1 MAETKLVTGDNF
13 ITIQGWMVTDLKLKG
28 NELIIYAAIY
38 GFSQAANQAF
48 KGSLQYLADW
58 TNSTK
63 QGVIKALKS
72 LVEKGLIDKKESVI
86 NGVKF
91 CEYAAL
97 QRNMVLNK
105 VERGIKQ
112 SLPNN
117 IADNID
123 YNNTPYNPP
132 TASPTEDYSPAEELA
147 GDTPHAE
154 EVEPEPV
161 SPKKGGRKKRGASDD
176 GKKTYGEHGN
186 VRLTDEEL
194 EKLRERY
201 PDDYPGKIDA
211 LSRYI
216 WQHHAERKYKDHYRT
231 LLVWLKED
239 ADRPKDRGGGGK
251 TKPLEMSSFDTDEFY
266 EAAVAKSYA
275 GMGDE
280 T

>member
-13 ITIQGWMVTDLKLKG
+13 ITIQGWMVTDLRLKG
-28 NELIIYAAIY
+28 NELIVYAAIY

-72 LVEKGLIDKKESVI
+72 LVEKGLIDKKESMI

-91 CEYAAL
+91 CEYSAL

-117 IADNID
+117 IEYNID

-132 TASPTEDYSPAEELA
+132 TASPTVDYSPAEESA

-176 GKKTYGEHGN
+176 GKKTYGEHEN

-201 PDDYPGKIDA
+201 PDDYLAKIKA
-211 LSRYI
+211 LSDYI
-216 WQHHAERKYKDHYRT
+216 WQHHAERRYKDHYRT
-231 LLVWLKED
+231 LLVWLK
-239 ADRPKDRGGGGK
+239 ADVDSPKDRGGGGK
-251 TKPLEMSSFDTDEFY
+251 TKPLEMSSFDTDDFY
-266 EAAVAKSYA
+266 NAAVAKAYA
-275 GMGDE
+275 GMGDGG
-280 T
+280 

>member
-13 ITIQGWMVTDLKLKG
+13 ITIQGWMVTDLRLKG
-28 NELIIYAAIY
+28 NELIVYAAIY

-72 LVEKGLIDKKESVI
+72 LVEKGLIDKKESMI

-91 CEYAAL
+91 CEYSAL

-105 VERGIKQ
+105 VVRGIKQ

-117 IADNID
+117 IEYNID

-132 TASPTEDYSPAEELA
+132 TASPTVDYSPAEESA

-176 GKKTYGEHGN
+176 GKKTYGEHEN

-201 PDDYPGKIDA
+201 PDDYLAKIKA
-211 LSRYI
+211 LSDYI
-216 WQHHAERKYKDHYRT
+216 WQHHAERRYKDHYRT
-231 LLVWLKED
+231 LLVWLK
-239 ADRPKDRGGGGK
+239 ADVDSPKDRGGGGK
-251 TKPLEMSSFDTDEFY
+251 TKPLEMSSFDTDDFY
-266 EAAVAKSYA
+266 NAAVAKAYA
-275 GMGDE
+275 GMGDGG
-280 T
+280 